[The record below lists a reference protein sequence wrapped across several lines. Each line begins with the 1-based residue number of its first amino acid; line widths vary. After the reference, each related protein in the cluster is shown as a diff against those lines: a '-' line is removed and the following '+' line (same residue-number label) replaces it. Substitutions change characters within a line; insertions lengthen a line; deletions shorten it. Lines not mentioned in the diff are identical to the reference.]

1 MKSSATICSLL
12 LVVCLVG
19 HSLAETPKLPVYIG
33 RGYNLLQGNPLSDTG
48 VDPGFNHE
56 IIQFTYNTGETTEDN
71 RYLLPDNI
79 SHRKTTSC
87 SFSTAISQFTGTESY
102 QSDLKTKATIGG
114 GYNGALLKASF
125 TASTSF

>member
-1 MKSSATICSLL
+1 MILGKACTLLMIAILATCI
-12 LVVCLVG
+12 V
-19 HSLAETPKLPVYIG
+19 AETPKLPLYIG
-33 RGYNLLQGNPLSDTG
+33 RGYNLLHGNPLSDAG

-56 IIQFTYNTGETTEDN
+56 IIQFTYKTGETTEDN